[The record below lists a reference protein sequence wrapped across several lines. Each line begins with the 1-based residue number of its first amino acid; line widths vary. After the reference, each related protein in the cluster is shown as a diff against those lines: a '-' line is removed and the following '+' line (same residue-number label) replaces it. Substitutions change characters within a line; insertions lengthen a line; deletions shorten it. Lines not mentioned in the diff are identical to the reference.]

1 MPPNKRRTDR
11 SSSTPSPYPTERELV
26 VIAKASARL
35 TTDASGISSA
45 GGMDITPLQDVTGA
59 ANVTMVPM
67 FGSEE
72 HLRASLAADGTPG
85 LPDLSVFYRILAPD
99 DQLESLAERAM
110 AAEVIEAAY
119 VKPGAHPPVRTDEMV
134 PEAKEGP
141 PALTPDFVTRQGYL
155 DPAPGGVDARY
166 SWTVP
171 GGRGANVNIIDIEG
185 AWQFSHED
193 LLVNQGGV
201 VGGTPTADLGWRNHG
216 TSVVG
221 EFSGDANQ
229 LGITGICPDARVSA
243 VSIFGIGSAAAIRNA
258 ADRLRPGDLIII
270 ELHRP
275 GPRFAFANRADQRGF
290 IPVEWWEDD
299 FQAIRYA
306 VARGV
311 VVVSAAGNG
320 AEDLDDALYSTRP
333 AGFPQS
339 WRSPFDRAGRDS
351 GSILVGAG
359 APPVNTHGRDHGPDR
374 SRLGFSNW
382 GSAVD
387 VQGWGREVT
396 TTGGLGSGPGD
407 LQGGPN
413 ENEWYTDRFSGT
425 SSATPIVTGVLGD
438 VQGALRAAG
447 RIPLTPARARAEL
460 RASGSAQTD
469 APGRPRAQRIG
480 NRPDLRAM
488 LPRVLQAAAIWTGTQ
503 FTGALG
509 PGQTAC
515 WFTFNWPA
523 HWNVLWT
530 VVPTTPQPGAPQLRW
545 RTRVERASDTYAT
558 YWICV
563 SNLTQNQVGIEG
575 RYAVLG
581 W

>member
-11 SSSTPSPYPTERELV
+11 NHTPPPYATERELV
-26 VIAKASARL
+26 VIAKPDARL
-35 TTDASGISSA
+35 TTDSSGIASA
-45 GGMDITPLQDVTGA
+45 VGMDITPLQELTA
-59 ANVTMVPM
+59 APDVTMVPM

-72 HLRASLAADGTPG
+72 HVRASLADNPD
-85 LPDLSVFYRILAPD
+85 LPDLSVFYRVTAPD
-99 DQLESLAERAM
+99 DRLDSLAESMR
-110 AAEVIEAAY
+110 AAEVVEAAY
-119 VKPGAHPPVRTDEMV
+119 VKPGALPPFRADEMV
-134 PEAKEGP
+134 PAAKEGP
-141 PALTPDFVTRQGYL
+141 PAHTPDFVSRQGYL
-155 DPAPGGVDARY
+155 DPAPGGVDARHA
-166 SWTVP
+166 WTVP

-185 AWQFSHED
+185 AWQFGHED
-193 LLVNQGGV
+193 LIANQGGV

-216 TSVVG
+216 TAVVG
-221 EFSGDANQ
+221 EFGGDAN
-229 LGITGICPDARVSA
+229 LFGITGICPDANVRA
-243 VSIFGIGSAAAIRNA
+243 VSFFGIGTGAAIKTA
-258 ADRLRPGDLIII
+258 ADHLRPGDVLII
-270 ELHRP
+270 ELHRA
-275 GPRFAFANRADQRGF
+275 GPRFGFENRQDQRGF
-290 IPVEWWEDD
+290 IPIEWWEDD
-299 FQAIRYA
+299 YQAIRYA

-320 AEDLDDALYSTRP
+320 AENLDDALYSTRP
-333 AGFPQS
+333 AGFPQT
-339 WRSPFDRAGRDS
+339 WRNPFDRAARDS
-351 GSILVGAG
+351 GSVLVGAG
-359 APPVNTHGRDHGPDR
+359 APPPGTHGRDHGPDR
-374 SRLGFSNW
+374 SRLDFSNW

-387 VQGWGREVT
+387 VQAWGREVT
-396 TTGGLGSGPGD
+396 TTGGLSGQAGD

-425 SSATPIVTGVLGD
+425 SSATPIVTGVLSS

-460 RASGSAQTD
+460 RAAGSPQTD
-469 APGRPRAQRIG
+469 APNRPRTQRIG

-488 LPRVLQAAAIWTGTQ
+488 LARVSQPASIWTGTQ
-503 FTGALG
+503 FTGSLA

-523 HWNVLWT
+523 HWYVLWT
-530 VVPTTPQPGAPQLRW
+530 VVPVTPQTGSPQIRW

-563 SNLTQNQVGIEG
+563 SNLTQSQVAFEG